1 MTVKKIKF
9 LNFLSTFDVD
19 KMWRRLDVKRLSP
32 VNNLKLITA
41 FKDVWQL

>member
-19 KMWRRLDVKRLSP
+19 KMWRRLDVKGSAQSIIL
-32 VNNLKLITA
+32 N
-41 FKDVWQL
+41 